1 MAAPI
6 AQAGQGQ
13 AHIKPDV
20 VIKSNTPGA
29 DGWEVQFGTDATFRD
44 AIIFKNLEPPL
55 QRERA
60 FQLRGKQALFN
71 FRDALVKKVWNPRA
85 GKNMDVRCSA
95 LVSARFDYV
104 KVLQNSEQSQ
114 SSAWI
119 ISFELREDKIFDV
132 KIGQREPPNSNFP
145 QHEITEADVPLW
157 SRREEVQRMR
167 CVRFI
172 LPNFQNCGAFKPHTA
187 QAILQGAFEEQPWQS
202 YEEFIRL
209 QHEALQADEKKR
221 EEQLK
226 ALKRDSVNVQVVPNA
241 APALAPPSL
250 AQAEPPADETPPL
263 LPRPHFL
270 SRAQNPLLLLSPPLP
285 PRLCP
290 PPAPATSRQDLI
302 AGHLCEVTSLSSQLR
317 TWAKDKLQPA
327 LRALWEK
334 EGDMTRLTWDALA
347 LGRNPPA
354 PLTDEQFF
362 HLYEYFKLRWE
373 AEQEFKQLQALE
385 L

>member
-6 AQAGQGQ
+6 AQADQGQ

-29 DGWEVQFGTDATFRD
+29 DGWEVQFGTDATFSD

-209 QHEALQADEKKR
+209 QHEALQADQKKR

-250 AQAEPPADETPPL
+250 AQAEPPADET
-263 LPRPHFL
+263 
-270 SRAQNPLLLLSPPLP
+270 SPPP
-285 PRLCP
+285 PTP
-290 PPAPATSRQDLI
+290 SSVPEQAAEPAPTIVTPAPATSRQDLI
-302 AGHLCEVTSLSSQLR
+302 AGHLREVTSLSSELR

-327 LRALWEK
+327 LRALWEN
-334 EGDMTRLTWDALA
+334 EGDMTRLASDALA